1 MKLAICNIL
10 ACSLAIALETLCAGL
25 AAGSGRI
32 PQLSATMPSVRE
44 ILDAFRAAGTSDAAI
59 DAIASLE
66 LSADDLLDIN
76 PAEVWCVV
84 DEDAER
90 IAGAIAAFNNPPRV
104 PQPPGPP
111 PPPGA
116 LPPMPG
122 ATPSAAPP
130 PATGARCLV
139 VGGPPGAGKT
149 TLAAH
154 AAAHLKAALVDK
166 DALEWPL
173 ANCALRAVWKSTSAS
188 GATRHRAGVA
198 SMA

>member
-1 MKLAICNIL
+1 
-10 ACSLAIALETLCAGL
+10 
-25 AAGSGRI
+25 
-32 PQLSATMPSVRE
+32 MPSVAE
-44 ILDAFRAAGTSDAAI
+44 ILDSFRAAGTSDAAVE
-59 DAIASLE
+59 AIASLE

-76 PAEVWCVV
+76 PAEVWGVV

-111 PPPGA
+111 PPMPSAGA
-116 LPPMPG
+116 APPS
-122 ATPSAAPP
+122 PSAATPP
-130 PATGARCLV
+130 NGTRCLV
-139 VGGPPGAGKT
+139 VAGPPGAGKT

-154 AAAHLKAALVDK
+154 AARSMKACIVDK

-173 ANCALRAVWKSTSAS
+173 ANCALRAVWKPTSAS
-188 GATRHRAGVA
+188 GAPRHRAGVA